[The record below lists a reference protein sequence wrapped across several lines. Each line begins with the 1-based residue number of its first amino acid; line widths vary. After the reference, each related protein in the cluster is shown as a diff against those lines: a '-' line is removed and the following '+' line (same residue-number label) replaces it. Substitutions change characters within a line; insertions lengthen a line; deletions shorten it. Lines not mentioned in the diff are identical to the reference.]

1 MAAQALRFRHVLC
14 PTDFSPY
21 SADALSHA
29 VAICRALD
37 AELTVAHVHPSELPV
52 AAEFAYLSP
61 APLDAG
67 ERDAL
72 ATRLEA
78 FAEPARARGVTTH
91 TKLLE
96 GAPSRELVQLAD
108 ALPADLLVTGFYSD
122 ARIKHL
128 LLGSVTEELL
138 RHAPCPVLTVRHG
151 VGRATDGA
159 RPFRKILCGADLRES
174 GPEVVSSALSLAD
187 AFGAE
192 LTLVHV
198 LEQVP
203 EFAPGSTLQFSMVEI
218 QAFRQAMAE
227 DARERLRA
235 AVPAA
240 DRERLAVRDLVKAG
254 SAHGQLLRL
263 AREEGS
269 QLIVV
274 GGRGHSALERV
285 LFGSTSRRVVRDA
298 RCPVLVVRGTRVAA
312 DHLPERAVLRE
323 AAVV

>member
-14 PTDFSPY
+14 PTDFSPH

-29 VAICRALD
+29 VAICHALG
-37 AELTVAHVHPSELPV
+37 AELTVAHVHPHELPV
-52 AAEFAYLSP
+52 AAEFAYLSA
-61 APLDAG
+61 APLDPQ

-72 ATRLEA
+72 AARLEA
-78 FAEPARARGVTTH
+78 FAEPARAKGVTTH
-91 TKLLE
+91 GRLLE
-96 GAPSRELVQLAD
+96 GAPSSELVRLAEE
-108 ALPADLLVTGFYSD
+108 LPADLLVTGFYSD
-122 ARIKHL
+122 ARLKHL

-151 VGRATDGA
+151 VGRASDA
-159 RPFRKILCGADLRES
+159 DRPFRRILCGADLRES
-174 GPEVVSSALSLAD
+174 GPQVIASALSLAA

-203 EFAPGSTLQFSMVEI
+203 EFEPGSAAQFSMVEI

-235 AVPAA
+235 AVPEAYR
-240 DRERLAVRDLVKAG
+240 DRLAVRDLVKAG
-254 SAHGQLLRL
+254 SPHGQILRL
-263 AREEGS
+263 AREEGA

-274 GGRGHSALERV
+274 GARGHSVLERV

-298 RCPVLVVRGTRVAA
+298 RCPVLVVRGTAVAG
-312 DHLPERAVLRE
+312 DPLTERAASRD
-323 AAVV
+323 VVVV